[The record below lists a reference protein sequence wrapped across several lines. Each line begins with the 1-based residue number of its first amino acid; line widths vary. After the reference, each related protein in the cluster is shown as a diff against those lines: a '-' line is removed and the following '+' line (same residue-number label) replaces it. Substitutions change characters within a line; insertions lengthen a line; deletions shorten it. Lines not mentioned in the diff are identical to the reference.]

1 MGFRV
6 LTLRDAAESNRLFAA
21 GIYLP
26 HVGGCMSVLSHGVR
40 ARTLASLA
48 LKPFTCLAAS
58 LAAILV
64 FSSSSLAAVTF
75 TETAIKSG
83 DTSSNAI
90 VSGDFNNDGILDLV
104 TVNNSTVSF
113 YQGLGGGKYAAPVNT
128 ANAGGLAVAAAD
140 FNNDGK
146 LDLAIADFY
155 SGVTIWL
162 GNGNGTFKYLTS
174 MSNPMA
180 VTEKVAIADFNGDHI
195 PDIVMDTCPTHEYG
209 CSVQVYLGHGNGT
222 FTLSST
228 LQVGNGTAFVAGD
241 FNADGHQ
248 DLAVLLIA
256 ASGFNGVGV
265 YLGQGNGQF
274 QSPIK
279 FPMPDTLAS
288 IAAGDFFNNR
298 IQSMAVVYLIYQ
310 GNGSEKAYVETLR
323 YSGGKLVGSAAQN
336 FFTEPDANLGL
347 EIAAGDVTGDF
358 KDDLVVSGAYNQ
370 VGSTG
375 HVPVIG
381 YLPGNGNGTFGSM
394 VTLPKS
400 GNLEGSPLVRDLN
413 LDSRHDIGID
423 WSTDTNSGGGALVLL
438 NTNAPT
444 SCTPPPANKLGVH
457 ICAPTSGETVPA
469 TFTFKGAGN
478 AFDGIAKRMEL
489 WIDGK
494 KVGQML
500 LDQLSVT
507 ATLAAGKHTASFVV
521 VDSFDHHTSQSVSF
535 SAQ

>member
-1 MGFRV
+1 
-6 LTLRDAAESNRLFAA
+6 
-21 GIYLP
+21 
-26 HVGGCMSVLSHGVR
+26 MSVLSHAPLR
-40 ARTLASLA
+40 ARTMTSLA
-48 LKPFTCLAAS
+48 LKPFACLAAT

-64 FSSSSLAAVTF
+64 FSASSFAAVTF
-75 TETAIKSG
+75 TETVIKSG
-83 DTSSNAI
+83 ATSSNAI

-104 TVNNSTVSF
+104 TVNQSTISF
-113 YQGLGGGKYAAPVNT
+113 YKGLGGGKYAAPVNT
-128 ANAGGLAVAAAD
+128 ANSGGLAVAAAD
-140 FNNDGK
+140 FNSDGK

-174 MSNPMA
+174 MSNSMA
-180 VTEKVAIADFNGDHI
+180 VTEKVAVGDFNGDHI

-209 CSVQVYLGHGNGT
+209 CSVQVYSGHGNGT

-228 LQVGNGTAFVAGD
+228 LQGGSSVPFVVGD

-248 DLAVLLIA
+248 DLAVLLIGD
-256 ASGFNGVGV
+256 SGFNGVGL

-279 FPMPDTLAS
+279 YATPDLLS
-288 IAAGDFFNNR
+288 IAVGDFYNNR
-298 IQSMAVVYLIYQ
+298 IQSLAILYEVYQ
-310 GNGSEKAYVETLR
+310 SNGAEKVYVQTLR
-323 YSGGKLVGSAAQN
+323 YSGGKLVGSTPQN
-336 FFTEPDANLGL
+336 FFNEPDMYLSLG
-347 EIAAGDVTGDF
+347 IVAGDVTGDF
-358 KDDLVVSGAYNQ
+358 KDDLVVSGSYNQ

-375 HVPVIG
+375 HVPVNG

-394 VTLPKS
+394 VNLPTY
-400 GNLEGSPLVRDLN
+400 GNLEGVGFVRDLN

-438 NTNAPT
+438 NTSAPT
-444 SCTPPPANKLGVH
+444 NCTPPAANKLGVH
-457 ICAPTSGETVPA
+457 ICAPLSGQTVPA
-469 TFTFKGAGN
+469 TSTFKAAGN

-500 LDQLSVT
+500 
-507 ATLAAGKHTASFVV
+507 
-521 VDSFDHHTSQSVSF
+521 
-535 SAQ
+535 